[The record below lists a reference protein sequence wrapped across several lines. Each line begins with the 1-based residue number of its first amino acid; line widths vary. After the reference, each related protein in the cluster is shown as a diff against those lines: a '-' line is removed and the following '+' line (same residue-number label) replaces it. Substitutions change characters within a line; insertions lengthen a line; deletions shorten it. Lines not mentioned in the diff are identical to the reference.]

1 MYVLCPASHLTL
13 YCEPFSRSVK
23 FKNLTLIAT
32 EDFVIKQIPCCIL
45 PHFDGRDDNVLVR
58 NTSPAPAKGSR
69 VTALTRE
76 TSGSCTS
83 EDLVYNMVT
92 VVGNTVK
99 KKRER
104 SGNLLNEATRFFDT
118 KGQIWQE

>member
-1 MYVLCPASHLTL
+1 M
-13 YCEPFSRSVK
+13 
-23 FKNLTLIAT
+23 
-32 EDFVIKQIPCCIL
+32 
-45 PHFDGRDDNVLVR
+45 LVR